1 MSPVDLL
8 VGLQDPKKIL
18 LNPVLSI
25 INTQGQKNQEILLF

>member
-8 VGLQDPKKIL
+8 GWLQDPKKIL
-18 LNPVLSI
+18 LNPVLSM